1 MVEMVKIK
9 KATNLQ
15 VTFAKRWAGIF
26 KKASEIS
33 TLCGAEVAVIIFS
46 PAKKVFFFVNP
57 SVEKL
62 INRFS
67 GLIEQ
72 PLSANRCMMDAHR
85 NACLQ
90 GLNSQLNKVMKE
102 NASKAWWMGSID
114 DMNLSQFQQFQAA
127 LEELYENVIKVAK
140 EKDAEEDNINPNS
153 DDQLFLGSS
162 SNGTGLPFESI
173 PLNATVGPRKM
184 VNLNMNRVN
193 SNMVNPNVIRPSMIN
208 PNMVNPAAYMKMLRD
223 MLNNNIPNIP
233 LSNSMIPNNPIMVS
247 NVMLINSNPTNMM
260 LPAAN
265 LMINNDQNMVPAD
278 HMMMNNDQNMM
289 VGGSDAIKD

>member
-1 MVEMVKIK
+1 MEPPWKLKGRQMIEMVKIK

-15 VTFAKRWAGIF
+15 VTFAKRPASIF

-33 TLCGAEVAVIIFS
+33 TLCGAEFAVIIFS

-57 SVEKL
+57 SMEKL

-72 PLSANRCMMDAHR
+72 PPSANRCMMDAHR
-85 NACLQ
+85 NAYLQ
-90 GLNSQLNKVMKE
+90 GLNSQLNKLNAQLDAKKKRSVELKKVMKE

-114 DMNLSQFQQFQAA
+114 DMNLSQLQQFQAA

-162 SNGTGLPFESI
+162 SNRTGLPFESI
-173 PLNATVGPRKM
+173 PLNAIVGPRNM
-184 VNLNMNRVN
+184 VNPNMNRVN
-193 SNMVNPNVIRPSMIN
+193 SNMVNPNVISPSMIN
-208 PNMVNPAAYMKMLRD
+208 PNM
-223 MLNNNIPNIP
+223 
-233 LSNSMIPNNPIMVS
+233 
-247 NVMLINSNPTNMM
+247 LI
-260 LPAAN
+260 LQ
-265 LMINNDQNMVPAD
+265 LI
-278 HMMMNNDQNMM
+278 
-289 VGGSDAIKD
+289 

>member
-1 MVEMVKIK
+1 MEPPRKLKGRQMIEMVKIK
-9 KATNLQ
+9 KVTNLQ
-15 VTFAKRWAGIF
+15 VTFAKRRAGIF

-33 TLCGAEVAVIIFS
+33 MLCGAEIAVIIFS
-46 PAKKVFFFVNP
+46 PAKKVFFFVSP

-85 NACLQ
+85 NGCLQ

-114 DMNLSQFQQFQAA
+114 DMNLSQLQQFQAA
-127 LEELYENVIKVAK
+127 LEELYENVIEIAK

-173 PLNATVGPRKM
+173 PLNAIVGPETW
-184 VNLNMNRVN
+184 L
-193 SNMVNPNVIRPSMIN
+193 IR
-208 PNMVNPAAYMKMLRD
+208 
-223 MLNNNIPNIP
+223 
-233 LSNSMIPNNPIMVS
+233 
-247 NVMLINSNPTNMM
+247 T
-260 LPAAN
+260 
-265 LMINNDQNMVPAD
+265 
-278 HMMMNNDQNMM
+278 
-289 VGGSDAIKD
+289 

>member
-1 MVEMVKIK
+1 MEPPRKLKGRQMIEMVKIK

-15 VTFAKRWAGIF
+15 VTFAKHRACIF

-33 TLCGAEVAVIIFS
+33 TLCGAEIA
-46 PAKKVFFFVNP
+46 
-57 SVEKL
+57 
-62 INRFS
+62 
-67 GLIEQ
+67 
-72 PLSANRCMMDAHR
+72 
-85 NACLQ
+85 
-90 GLNSQLNKVMKE
+90 VMKE

-114 DMNLSQFQQFQAA
+114 DMNLSQLQQFQAP

-140 EKDAEEDNINPNS
+140 ENDAEDDNINPNS

-173 PLNATVGPRKM
+173 PLDAIVGPR
-184 VNLNMNRVN
+184 
-193 SNMVNPNVIRPSMIN
+193 NMVNPNMNMVNSNMINPNVISPSMIN

-223 MLNNNIPNIP
+223 MLNNNNLNIP
-233 LSNSMIPNNPIMVS
+233 LSNSMIPNNLNMVS
-247 NVMLINSNPTNMM
+247 NVMPINSNPTNMM

-278 HMMMNNDQNMM
+278 HMMMNNDQNMI
-289 VGGSDAIKD
+289 VGGSDAIND

>member
-1 MVEMVKIK
+1 MEPPRKLKGRQMVEMVKIK

-15 VTFAKRWAGIF
+15 VTFAKRRASIF

-33 TLCGAEVAVIIFS
+33 TLCGAEIAVIIFS
-46 PAKKVFFFVNP
+46 PAKKVFFFVSP

-90 GLNSQLNKVMKE
+90 GLNSQLNK
-102 NASKAWWMGSID
+102 
-114 DMNLSQFQQFQAA
+114 QFQPA

-173 PLNATVGPRKM
+173 PLNAIVGPRNM
-184 VNLNMNRVN
+184 VNPNMNRVN

-223 MLNNNIPNIP
+223 MLNNNNPNIP
-233 LSNSMIPNNPIMVS
+233 LSNSMTPNNPIMVS

-265 LMINNDQNMVPAD
+265 MMINNDQNMVPAD
-278 HMMMNNDQNMM
+278 HMMMNND
-289 VGGSDAIKD
+289 